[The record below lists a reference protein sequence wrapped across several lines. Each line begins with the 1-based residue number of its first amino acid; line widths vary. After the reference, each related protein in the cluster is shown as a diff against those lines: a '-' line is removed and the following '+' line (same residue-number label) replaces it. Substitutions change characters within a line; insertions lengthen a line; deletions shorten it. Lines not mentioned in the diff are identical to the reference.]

1 MKKILILLAIIL
13 VSCNEKKRNTDINN
27 QTKSEDTIVN
37 VKPKN
42 KEISNQSI
50 QIYSFENDT
59 ILQRVKIIKI
69 TKKEISFVI
78 TSEDKREGNK
88 KQIEGIALTS
98 DNSDIEFEEDEE
110 GNALPIAEYLYKRG
124 ECWLSVRIGI
134 ENQNFLKL
142 KEARCN
148 IFNKSYSL
156 NTGFFLKKEQ

>member
-142 KEARCN
+142 KEAGCN